1 MNSYIQNY
9 GVSITQLLFFSRH
22 VLTPTKD
29 QPLDLS
35 TAPSSSSNV
44 SSYFMN
50 QHHSQSSN
58 NGNNNNNGIS
68 NQFWRKPNTA
78 NTTSSSTFTPIT
90 SANNNNNNTANSS
103 TSSIPPQYSNQ
114 QRSFNNDRHFNQ
126 IPTNSNNNNFDY
138 PSNNNEKE
146 ERLKIDL
153 KIKESQ
159 IESLE
164 NEIQRLSESMNL
176 IDSKNSNSL
185 LSNNQQIP
193 KNINEI
199 FNKLTNNYT
208 ILENELND
216 TKKRLESLITSITLN
231 PTNSITNNGRY
242 DELEISHKIILKLD
256 LLKQANEEML
266 KQLSFGKSKQV
277 DIELNLLKMENAK
290 LKEKLKK
297 YEEN

>member
-1 MNSYIQNY
+1 M
-9 GVSITQLLFFSRH
+9 
-22 VLTPTKD
+22 
-29 QPLDLS
+29 S

-44 SSYFMN
+44 PNYFMN
-50 QHHSQSSN
+50 NQQGQGQAQVQGQTQGQSGQN
-58 NGNNNNNGIS
+58 PNQIS

-78 NTTSSSTFTPIT
+78 ASSNLSNISSFTPVNTAASSSTVPTFNT
-90 SANNNNNNTANSS
+90 SGTNQYTNNNNGGT
-103 TSSIPPQYSNQ
+103 IYGGY
-114 QRSFNNDRHFNQ
+114 
-126 IPTNSNNNNFDY
+126 NNNMNYND
-138 PSNNNEKE
+138 KE

-176 IDSKNSNSL
+176 IESTNGSNL
-185 LSNNQQIP
+185 LNKTMNGTPVQIP

-199 FNKLTNNYT
+199 FNKLTTNYSN
-208 ILENELND
+208 LEQELNE
-216 TKKRLESLITSITLN
+216 TKQRLESLVTAITLN

-256 LLKQANEEML
+256 LLKKENEELL
-266 KQLSFGKSKQV
+266 KQLSFGKSKEV

-290 LKEKLKK
+290 LKEKLKQ
-297 YEEN
+297 YEKK